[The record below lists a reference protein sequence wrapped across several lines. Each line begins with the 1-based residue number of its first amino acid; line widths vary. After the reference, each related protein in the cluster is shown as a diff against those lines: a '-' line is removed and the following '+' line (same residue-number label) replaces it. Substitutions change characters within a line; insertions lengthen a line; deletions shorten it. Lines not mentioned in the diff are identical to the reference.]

1 MDLVPKQ
8 YAANFASLSPEE
20 LTALPHD
27 SAAPKLLASIWALDL
42 VATLF
47 LSLRISCRLIKM
59 RRLWWDDAILIASWV
74 CIMVES
80 SVLTYTTTLG
90 YGKHIWDFEIDKLP
104 ALLLPTSIAG
114 TLTVTATAWSKTS
127 FGITLL
133 HITSGWYNKM
143 TWFCI
148 ISMNFI
154 MAVAAV
160 MFWISCKPV
169 EKTWNSSIEGTCWEP
184 HVTVIYHLFA
194 GGYSALVDF
203 TFAALPWKFLWS
215 LQMRRKEKLGVMLAM
230 SMGIFAGATAVVKT
244 TKVPRMLSADI
255 ADGIPLW
262 IWGNAEVC
270 ASIIAASIPMLRVL
284 VRDVRMSGNY
294 QSSSDLYNK
303 KKGGHSGKSVTITGS
318 S

>member
-1 MDLVPKQ
+1 
-8 YAANFASLSPEE
+8 
-20 LTALPHD
+20 
-27 SAAPKLLASIWALDL
+27 
-42 VATLF
+42 
-47 LSLRISCRLIKM
+47 
-59 RRLWWDDAILIASWV
+59 
-74 CIMVES
+74 MVES

-255 ADGIPLW
+255 
-262 IWGNAEVC
+262 
-270 ASIIAASIPMLRVL
+270 
-284 VRDVRMSGNY
+284 
-294 QSSSDLYNK
+294 
-303 KKGGHSGKSVTITGS
+303 GKSTSNLPCLSYHEANLFGTQPTVSLYGYGVMPRSALLSLPLAFQCSES
-318 S
+318 SFAT

>member
-47 LSLRISCRLIKM
+47 LSLRISCRLIKT

-148 ISMNFI
+148 ISMNCI
-154 MAVAAV
+154 MAVAAI

-230 SMGIFAGATAVVKT
+230 T
-244 TKVPRMLSADI
+244 
-255 ADGIPLW
+255 DGIPLW
-262 IWGNAEVC
+262 VWGNAEVC